1 MNLNPLA
8 LIAALTVGLNAPAVH
23 AAEGHSHGT
32 GSVEVSIDG
41 GQISIALELPLDS
54 AVGFERAPKT
64 GKEKAAL
71 ADAASL
77 LNDAQAVFIPTANA
91 KCAVASVQVSVP
103 HAGGSA
109 AAKDGHADI
118 DASYVFQCA
127 DPAAL
132 KGIET
137 TLFKHFKR
145 LYRLEARRIGPTGQG
160 SVRLSAKRPT
170 LSW

>member
-1 MNLNPLA
+1 MNMSLLA
-8 LIAALTVGLNAPAVH
+8 LVAALTVGLNVHAAH

-64 GKEKAAL
+64 DKEKTAL
-71 ADAASL
+71 ADAAKL

-91 KCAVASVQVSVP
+91 KCAIVSAQASVP
-103 HAGGSA
+103 HTAGTPA
-109 AAKDGHADI
+109 PTDGHADI
-118 DASYVFQCA
+118 DASYVFRCT

-160 SVRLSAKRPT
+160 SMRLSAKQPT

>member
-1 MNLNPLA
+1 MNMNALA
-8 LIAALTVGLNAPAVH
+8 LIAALTVGLNVHAVH

-32 GSVEVSIDG
+32 GSIEVSIDG

-64 GKEKAAL
+64 DKEKAAL
-71 ADAASL
+71 ADAAKL
-77 LNDAQAVFIPTANA
+77 LNDAQAVFVPTSNA
-91 KCAVASVQVSVP
+91 KCTVVSAQASVP
-103 HAGGSA
+103 HTAGTPA
-109 AAKDGHADI
+109 PTDGHADI
-118 DASYVFQCA
+118 DASYVFRCA

-160 SVRLSAKRPT
+160 SMRLSAKQPT

>member
-1 MNLNPLA
+1 MDLRPLA
-8 LIAALTVGLNAPAVH
+8 LIPALAFGLNTYPAH
-23 AAEGHSHGT
+23 AAKGHSHGT

-41 GQISIALELPLDS
+41 GQISIALELPMDS

-64 GKEKAAL
+64 DKEKAAL
-71 ADAASL
+71 ADAAKL
-77 LNDAQAVFIPTANA
+77 LNDAQAIFIPTSNA
-91 KCAVASVQVSVP
+91 KCTVVSVQASVP
-103 HAGGSA
+103 HTAGTP

-118 DASYVFQCA
+118 DASYVFRCA

-145 LYRLEARRIGPTGQG
+145 LYRLEARRVGPAGQG
-160 SVRLSAKRPT
+160 SMRLSAKQPT